1 VKILIFTPPEEK
13 IMKLS
18 ARNTLKGT
26 VKKIMLGAVNAE
38 VVIELP
44 GGVQITSIVTKQ
56 AIESLGLAEGKSA
69 YAIIKASSVMLG
81 VDH

>member
-1 VKILIFTPPEEK
+1 
-13 IMKLS
+13 MKLS

>member
-1 VKILIFTPPEEK
+1 
-13 IMKLS
+13 MKLS

-44 GGVQITSIVTKQ
+44 GGAQITSIVTKQ
-56 AIESLGLAEGKSA
+56 AVESLGLAEGKSA

>member
-1 VKILIFTPPEEK
+1 
-13 IMKLS
+13 MKLS

-26 VKKIMLGAVNAE
+26 VKKIVLGMVNAE

-44 GGVQITSIVTKQ
+44 GGAQITSIVTKQ
-56 AIESLGLAEGKSA
+56 AVESLGLAEGKPA
-69 YAIIKASSVMLG
+69 YAIIKASNVMLG